1 MAAPRKPRGAIQP
14 PGGKTHEAV
23 LLGLGVG
30 DGETESDISHSLAA
44 AGKSYQGQFAYVRA
58 TGQVA
63 VADTDH
69 LVRHKGPLR
78 RPTSYE
84 GPSKDFALCYSNS
97 VLKPL
102 LRLGT
107 GTTEGDLDGRDA
119 HLAGELERDL
129 EAGDRDLPARRDLA
143 LDLGFVQHL
152 VDEIEARHRLLSA
165 QAASLNATDRGVV
178 QLSFSCIHAWLRAA
192 AGGTFAPEVEAA
204 TRAAPFDQ
212 LEGGWLDAPPSP
224 APTPGAE
231 EGARGGKHSRGNR
244 SIAPPSKACAPRSA
258 RRNRTC

>member
-30 DGETESDISHSLAA
+30 DGETESDTSRSLAA

-102 LRLGT
+102 LRLGA
-107 GTTEGDLDGRDA
+107 GTTEGDLDGREA
-119 HLAGELERDL
+119 HLAGDLERDLEAGDAHL

-152 VDEIEARHRLLSA
+152 VDEIEAPLHRTISA
-165 QAASLNATDRGVV
+165 QTL
-178 QLSFSCIHAWLRAA
+178 
-192 AGGTFAPEVEAA
+192 
-204 TRAAPFDQ
+204 
-212 LEGGWLDAPPSP
+212 
-224 APTPGAE
+224 APTP
-231 EGARGGKHSRGNR
+231 HSQPN
-244 SIAPPSKACAPRSA
+244 ITHTP
-258 RRNRTC
+258 

>member
-1 MAAPRKPRGAIQP
+1 M
-14 PGGKTHEAV
+14 

-30 DGETESDISHSLAA
+30 NGETESEISRSLAA

-107 GTTEGDLDGRDA
+107 GTTKGDLDGREA
-119 HLAGELERDL
+119 HLAGDLERDI
-129 EAGDRDLPARRDLA
+129 EAGDRDPPARDRDLPARRDLA

-152 VDEIEARHRLLSA
+152 VDEIEARHHLLSA
-165 QAASLNATDRGVV
+165 QAASLNATERGVV

-192 AGGTFAPEVEAA
+192 SGGTFASEVEAA
-204 TRAAPFDQ
+204 ARAAPFDQ

-231 EGARGGKHSRGNR
+231 DGV
-244 SIAPPSKACAPRSA
+244 
-258 RRNRTC
+258 RRAKPNPGPNPNPNPNPIPNPKPT